1 MDKIIVQCTAESGKG
16 GIVERKREVEKGC
29 EGEGEGE
36 KSRGRGREKENGE
49 RSQEEKREHDE

>member
-16 GIVERKREVEKGC
+16 GIVGRKREVEKGC

-36 KSRGRGREKENGE
+36 KSRGRGREKENG
-49 RSQEEKREHDE
+49 